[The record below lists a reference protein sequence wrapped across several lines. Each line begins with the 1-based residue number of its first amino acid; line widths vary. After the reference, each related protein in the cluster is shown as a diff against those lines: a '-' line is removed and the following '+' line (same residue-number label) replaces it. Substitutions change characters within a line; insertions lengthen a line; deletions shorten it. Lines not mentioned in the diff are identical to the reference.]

1 MINFKQKGKCEYQVL
16 CDNKEPLN
24 ITLSQNKSILNNFGS
39 VISSILTMSEIMG
52 RVFDDHV
59 FNFVSGYQKCDTEH
73 ERYSFLKKNVNK
85 TLQFSTVFVNV
96 NDIDYAGFAD
106 DSQRTKDS
114 IFFDTKDILKIVKL
128 SQALKI
134 FSIVQNTQNGINHE
148 KYQEIYYKFLTLLK
162 AEHLPSKLLE
172 FLEMLSIKTKKD
184 NLRDEDDIDNLI
196 LNISYNYFD

>member
-1 MINFKQKGKCEYQVL
+1 
-16 CDNKEPLN
+16 
-24 ITLSQNKSILNNFGS
+24 
-39 VISSILTMSEIMG
+39 MSEIMG
-52 RVFDDHV
+52 KVFDDHV
-59 FNFVSGYQKCDTEH
+59 FNFISGYQKCDTEH

-128 SQALKI
+128 SQTLKI
-134 FSIVQNTQNGINHE
+134 FSIVQNAESGINHE

-184 NLRDEDDIDNLI
+184 NLRDEDDIDSLMLEVFNHI
-196 LNISYNYFD
+196 LYNIFCN